1 MIRSFDPVPFA
12 LAEAQ
17 KAEFDFD
24 QAIYHDTEFNKDM
37 EIVGL
42 ELTPFR
48 AIWKVRFEEEPSDVI
63 CEGFDAP
70 LSKTLPERPKASLCG
85 SVSAG
90 EAFGQIYT
98 FQVYFVYGLSSPF
111 LFAIR

>member
-63 CEGFDAP
+63 CEG
-70 LSKTLPERPKASLCG
+70 
-85 SVSAG
+85 
-90 EAFGQIYT
+90 
-98 FQVYFVYGLSSPF
+98 
-111 LFAIR
+111 